1 MTPSRLLLFLLIF
14 VQVMDLEIS
23 NASLLAI
30 NRTLERKM
38 KKQTSELRR
47 YRRLARSGELK
58 ARLQPKKRRSR
69 TSEGIADMAEGEGKG
84 KVEAIVAE
92 DGAEEEEEEEDED
105 ESSSEGESGTT
116 DEQTQSY
123 NGKRAIVT
131 TDNDK
136 VSAELQKHQAL
147 LEASAKTDALLVRC
161 QFMIEEMVKE
171 AKKALDYRVAASDVK
186 LGGRIL
192 GSDNEEEDEGSN
204 DDNDRVTLGD
214 GEGITETEAEDE
226 MTGTEGET
234 TDEAGYADEGEE
246 EQEEQE
252 EEEEGEG
259 AEGVSKGRLPTES

>member
-1 MTPSRLLLFLLIF
+1 M
-14 VQVMDLEIS
+14 V
-23 NASLLAI
+23 
-30 NRTLERKM
+30 
-38 KKQTSELRR
+38 
-47 YRRLARSGELK
+47 
-58 ARLQPKKRRSR
+58 
-69 TSEGIADMAEGEGKG
+69 EGEGKG
-84 KVEAIVAE
+84 NGGTMVEG
-92 DGAEEEEEEEDED
+92 DGAEEEEEEEDEED

-131 TDNDK
+131 TDSDK

-171 AKKALDYRVAASDVK
+171 AKKALDYRVAAADVK

-204 DDNDRVTLGD
+204 DDNDGVNLGD

-234 TDEAGYADEGEE
+234 TDDAGYADEGEE
-246 EQEEQE
+246 EE
-252 EEEEGEG
+252 EEEEEEC
-259 AEGVSKGRLPTES
+259 AEEIGNGNTAERWRAASRLPIGSSQNPENLPVA

>member
-1 MTPSRLLLFLLIF
+1 M
-14 VQVMDLEIS
+14 V
-23 NASLLAI
+23 
-30 NRTLERKM
+30 
-38 KKQTSELRR
+38 
-47 YRRLARSGELK
+47 
-58 ARLQPKKRRSR
+58 
-69 TSEGIADMAEGEGKG
+69 EGEGKG
-84 KVEAIVAE
+84 NSEVTVEEGGV
-92 DGAEEEEEEEDED
+92 EEEEEEEDEED

-131 TDNDK
+131 TDNAK

-161 QFMIEEMVKE
+161 QFMIEEMAKE
-171 AKKALDYRVAASDVK
+171 AKKALDYRVAAADVK

-204 DDNDRVTLGD
+204 DDNDGVILGD

-234 TDEAGYADEGEE
+234 TDDAGYADEGEE
-246 EQEEQE
+246 NDDDDDDDDDDE
-252 EEEEGEG
+252 EEKEEES
-259 AEGVSKGRLPTES
+259 AEEIWKGDTAGVSSRLPTES